1 VTILDFLANTD
12 LHITT
17 WVIGIILFIGA
28 VTMKNGSKGQKITHM
43 VLRLFYVFILL
54 TGISLFIKGM
64 DFDMG
69 MLYGFKLI
77 GGVLIIGMM
86 EMILVRM
93 KKQKPTTMFWVL
105 LFIFLFI
112 TMFLGFKLPMGI
124 NFLA

>member
-1 VTILDFLANTD
+1 MDFLASTD

-17 WVIGIILFIGA
+17 WVIGIILFFVA
-28 VTMKNGSKGQKITHM
+28 VTMKNGNKGQKITHM

-54 TGISLFIKGM
+54 TGVALFIAGM

-93 KKQKPTTMFWVL
+93 KKNKATTMFWVL

>member
-1 VTILDFLANTD
+1 MDFLASTH

-17 WVIGIILFIGA
+17 WVIGIILFFVA
-28 VTMKNGSKGQKITHM
+28 VTMTNGSKGQKITHM
-43 VLRLFYVFILL
+43 VLRLFYVFIIL
-54 TGISLFIKGM
+54 TGVALFMAGM

-77 GGVLIIGMM
+77 GGVLVIGMM

-93 KKQKPTTMFWVL
+93 KKQKATTMFWVL
-105 LFIFLFI
+105 LFVFLFI

>member
-1 VTILDFLANTD
+1 VTILDFLASTH

-17 WVIGIILFIGA
+17 WVIGIVLFFVA

-43 VLRLFYVFILL
+43 VLRLFYVFIIL
-54 TGISLFIKGM
+54 TGVALFIKGM

-77 GGVLIIGMM
+77 VGVLIIGMM

-93 KKQKPTTMFWVL
+93 KKQKPTTMFWVSNYQWVL
-105 LFIFLFI
+105 TF
-112 TMFLGFKLPMGI
+112 
-124 NFLA
+124 

>member
-1 VTILDFLANTD
+1 VTILDFLASTH

-17 WVIGIILFIGA
+17 WVIGIILFFVA
-28 VTMKNGSKGQKITHM
+28 VTLKNGSKGQKITHM
-43 VLRLFYVFILL
+43 VLRLLYVFILL
-54 TGISLFIKGM
+54 TGVALFMAGM

-77 GGVLIIGMM
+77 AGVLIIGMM

-93 KKQKPTTMFWVL
+93 KKHKATTMFWVL

-124 NFLA
+124 SFLA

>member
-1 VTILDFLANTD
+1 MDFLASTH

-17 WVIGIILFIGA
+17 WVIGIILFFVA
-28 VTMKNGSKGQKITHM
+28 VTMTNGSKGQKITHM
-43 VLRLFYVFILL
+43 VLRLFYVFIIL
-54 TGISLFIKGM
+54 TGVALFMAGM

-93 KKQKPTTMFWVL
+93 KKQKATTMFWIL
-105 LFIFLFI
+105 LFVFLFI

>member
-1 VTILDFLANTD
+1 MDFLASTH

-17 WVIGIILFIGA
+17 WVIGIILFFVA
-28 VTMKNGSKGQKITHM
+28 VTLKNGSKGQKITHM
-43 VLRLFYVFILL
+43 VLRLFYVFIIL
-54 TGISLFIKGM
+54 TGVALFMAGM
-64 DFDMG
+64 DSDMG

-93 KKQKPTTMFWVL
+93 KKQKATTMFWIL
-105 LFIFLFI
+105 LFVFLFI

>member
-1 VTILDFLANTD
+1 MA
-12 LHITT
+12 
-17 WVIGIILFIGA
+17 
-28 VTMKNGSKGQKITHM
+28 
-43 VLRLFYVFILL
+43 
-54 TGISLFIKGM
+54 GM
-64 DFDMG
+64 DSDMG

-77 GGVLIIGMM
+77 AGVLIIGMM

-93 KKQKPTTMFWVL
+93 KKHKATTMFWVL

>member
-1 VTILDFLANTD
+1 LDFLASTH

-17 WVIGIILFIGA
+17 WVIGIILFFVA
-28 VTMKNGSKGQKITHM
+28 VTMTNGSKGQKITHM
-43 VLRLFYVFILL
+43 VLRLFYVFIIL
-54 TGISLFIKGM
+54 TGVALFMAGM

-93 KKQKPTTMFWVL
+93 KKQKATTMFWIL
-105 LFIFLFI
+105 LFVFLFI

>member
-1 VTILDFLANTD
+1 MDFLASTH

-17 WVIGIILFIGA
+17 WVIGIILFFVA
-28 VTMKNGSKGQKITHM
+28 VTMTNGSKGQKITHM
-43 VLRLFYVFILL
+43 VLRLFYVFIIL
-54 TGISLFIKGM
+54 TGVALFMLGM
-64 DFDMG
+64 DSEMG

-93 KKQKPTTMFWVL
+93 KKQKATTMFWVL
-105 LFIFLFI
+105 LFVFLFI

>member
-1 VTILDFLANTD
+1 MDFLASTH

-17 WVIGIILFIGA
+17 WVIAIILFFVA
-28 VTMKNGSKGQKITHM
+28 VMMKNGSKGQKITQM
-43 VLRLFYVFILL
+43 VLRVFYVLIIL
-54 TGISLFIKGM
+54 TGGALFAKGM

-86 EMILVRM
+86 EMILARM
-93 KKQKPTTMFWVL
+93 KKQKPATMFWIL